1 MLFSFLVKPKLS
13 EHQCRKDIIVFQLI
27 SLTKDTNKSFN
38 KYRKVFDLGFN
49 FLFGRYLKECG
60 LPSKEEANDED
71 MIVTADFVSTME
83 LLKMIC
89 IEDRNVSATFCFKR
103 RWLGLTFTSGYL
115 TLGNYRFQL
124 VDC

>member
-1 MLFSFLVKPKLS
+1 M
-13 EHQCRKDIIVFQLI
+13 
-27 SLTKDTNKSFN
+27 
-38 KYRKVFDLGFN
+38 
-49 FLFGRYLKECG
+49 KECG